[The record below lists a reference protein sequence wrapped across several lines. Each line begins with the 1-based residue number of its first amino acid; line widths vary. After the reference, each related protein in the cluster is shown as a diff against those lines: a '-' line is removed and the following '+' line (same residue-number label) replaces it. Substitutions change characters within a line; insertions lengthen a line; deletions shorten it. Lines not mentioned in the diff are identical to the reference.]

1 MKKQTSKPKIL
12 CITGRMGT
20 GKSTVAAYFRERW
33 NIPVY
38 IADDRA
44 KFLMNHDENL
54 KKSIR
59 KSFGNDSYHK
69 NKLNTTYLA
78 GKVFGNPEKLAELE
92 NMVHPVVRKD
102 FREWIKNQN
111 APYVILENA
120 ILEKSGMDTNCDM
133 ILVVKA
139 PEHIIIERVKQR
151 NGWTEEHIRNR
162 LKHQR
167 PSVSNKQ
174 NTVYIENYE
183 DFNKITSFLNDIHE
197 SLLKQ

>member
-20 GKSTVAAYFRERW
+20 GKSTVAAYFRDRW

-54 KKSIR
+54 KKSVR

-69 NKLNTTYLA
+69 NVLNTAYLA
-78 GKVFGNPEKLAELE
+78 EQVFGNAEKLKELE
-92 NMVHPVVRKD
+92 NLVHPVVQKD
-102 FREWIKNQN
+102 FTEWMRNRE

-120 ILEKSGMDTNCDM
+120 VLEKSGMDKNCDF
-133 ILVVKA
+133 ILVVDA
-139 PEHIIIERVKQR
+139 PEHIIIERVRKR
-151 NGWTEEHIRNR
+151 NGWTEAHIRNR
-162 LKHQR
+162 LKHQK
-167 PSVSNKQ
+167 PFPADKQ
-174 NTVYIENYE
+174 NTFYIENCE
-183 DFNKITSFLNDIHE
+183 DFNKITSFLNRLHE
-197 SLLKQ
+197 NLLK